1 MDKNIRFFG
10 RICLNV
16 LILSLAKKDNHSL
29 HEVMGKTLNL
39 SQLDSF
45 QDFTTEFSML
55 GDDYVFTRITETNS
69 AAGAFFSEGPMRF
82 EGMSWLLCFGG
93 KMTME
98 VNLSPVI
105 LKSNS
110 VAIIRP
116 DSFIDVKNI
125 EWEKLDCYVLLIS
138 RNFLRDINFDL
149 NILGAIPVPISS
161 ATSSVVHDISLE
173 ETKLLKEYYDILHHN
188 TRNSDSLY
196 SKSIARCVIA
206 ALTYQLIQIFTRQ
219 VYPDMVERSRSRRSV
234 YVHDFIE
241 LVHEHH
247 RRERSVSFYAE
258 KLFISP
264 KYLSLIVKEALGRS
278 AADIIDDYVILE
290 AKNMLRFSDRNIQQ
304 VSYDLN
310 FPNQSSFGKY
320 FKHLVGMSPSE
331 YQRST

>member
-1 MDKNIRFFG
+1 
-10 RICLNV
+10 
-16 LILSLAKKDNHSL
+16 
-29 HEVMGKTLNL
+29 MGKTLNL
-39 SQLDSF
+39 AQLASL
-45 QDFTTEFSML
+45 QNFTTEFSTL
-55 GDDYVFTRITETNS
+55 GDDYVFTRITESNRT
-69 AAGAFFSEGPMRF
+69 GGRFSSGPVRF
-82 EGMSWLLCFGG
+82 DGMSWLLCFGG
-93 KMTME
+93 QLTID
-98 VNLSPVI
+98 VNLNPAV
-105 LKSNS
+105 LRANS
-110 VAIIRP
+110 VAVTRP
-116 DSFIDVKNI
+116 DSFIEVKDI
-125 EWEKLDCYVLLIS
+125 EWENLDCYMLFIS

-149 NILGAIPVPISS
+149 NILGAIPVPVSS
-161 ATSSVVHDISLE
+161 STANIVHDISHE
-173 ETKLLKEYYDILHHN
+173 EAKLLKEYYDILHHN

-206 ALTYQLIQIFTRQ
+206 ALTYQLIQIITQ
-219 VYPDMVERSRSRRSV
+219 QIPPDTVERSRSRRSA

-247 RRERSVSFYAE
+247 RRERSVSFYAD

-264 KYLSLIVKEALGRS
+264 KYLSLIIKESLGRS

-331 YQRST
+331 YQRSN